1 MKKTISALL
10 TAVMLL
16 AAITVAASAAT
27 ANPEI
32 QVAYGTPVI
41 DGTVDAVWANATA
54 YQYDKYNYV
63 TKTEVDLDPGQFRI
77 LWDENY
83 LYYLFEINDTTLA
96 PDDAIVTGQW
106 YTRDGVALTLAP
118 FVDETNDAA
127 ADTKRSF
134 WFIIRTNATSPNYSS
149 VNKATFITEDA
160 ATYADTNG
168 NVPADVRMYAVSKS
182 ATGYTV
188 EVKINVKAAGVSVKK
203 NAAETD
209 TAMTNVIQGAAD
221 FKLEAGTKF
230 MFDTWTNDN
239 AYTADNTAAKRDN
252 GYTFADRSVGS
263 YKNNSLKATA
273 VLLEKPAEQPEPQP
287 QPSNPTTG
295 DTAWI
300 VAAVAVMAL
309 GAAVITLRKVRG

>member
-16 AAITVAASAAT
+16 AAVTVLASAAT

-41 DGTVDAVWANATA
+41 DGTIDDVWSKATA
-54 YQYDKYNYV
+54 YKYDKYNFV
-63 TKTEVDLDPGQFRI
+63 TKSEVDLDPGQFRV

-83 LYYLFEINDTTLA
+83 LYFLFEINDTTLA
-96 PDDAIVTGQW
+96 PDEAITSGQW

-134 WFIIRTNATSPNYSS
+134 WFIIRTNATSPNYST

-160 ATYADTNG
+160 ATYADNNG
-168 NVPADVRMYAVSKS
+168 GVPADVRMYAVSKS
-182 ATGYTV
+182 NTGYVV
-188 EVKINVKAAGVSVKK
+188 ELKLNMKAAGVSVKK

-209 TAMTNVIQGAAD
+209 TVMTNVIQGAAD

-230 MFDTWTNDN
+230 MLDTWINDN
-239 AYTADNTAAKRDN
+239 AYTAENTAAKRDN
-252 GYTFADRSVGS
+252 LYTFNDRTVASN
-263 YKNNSLKATA
+263 KNNTLKATA
-273 VLLEKPAEQPEPQP
+273 VLLEKPAEQPQP

-300 VAAVAVMAL
+300 VAAVALLAL
-309 GAAVITLRKVRG
+309 GGAVVTLRKVRG